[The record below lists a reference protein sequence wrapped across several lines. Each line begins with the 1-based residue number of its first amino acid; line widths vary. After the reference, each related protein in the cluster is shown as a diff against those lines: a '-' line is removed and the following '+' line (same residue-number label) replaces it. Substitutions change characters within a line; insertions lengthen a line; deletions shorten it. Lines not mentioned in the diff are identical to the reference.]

1 MDSIERVLAAHGK
14 ELHEETW
21 ENLPEAV
28 KALEPK
34 LELEG
39 EIDEIE
45 RWLVFEGPEGEPQ
58 HLALAPLTIFDL
70 EERFPDCEIAY

>member
-14 ELHEETW
+14 ELHEEAW

-28 KALEPK
+28 KALGPELK
-34 LELEG
+34 LEG

-45 RWLVFEGPEGEPQ
+45 RWLVFTGPNGEAET
-58 HLALAPLTIFDL
+58 LALAPLTIFDL
-70 EERFPDCEIAY
+70 EERFPDCEIGY